1 MYSAIK
7 YVQTQTLLH
16 EYLHIFP
23 TRPLLLSFHSMKFM
37 GTLIL
42 FMLFSALFAPATSTN
57 RTLSESLS
65 LSSENP
71 EDVLTS
77 PNGVFSAG
85 FYSVGDNAYCF
96 AIWFASRPSRSQDR
110 TVVWMANRDQ
120 PVNGRKSKL
129 SLLRTGNLILSDAG
143 KFTVWETN
151 TISISSL
158 ELVLYDTGNLV
169 LRTLGGENLWES
181 FHFPT
186 DTLLPQQLLTRNT
199 KLVSARSHTNYSSGF
214 YKLLFDID
222 NVLCLIYD
230 GAEVSSSYW
239 PAPWFSSSQTGRF
252 PFNSSRIAFLDS
264 FGNFSSSDK
273 FTFSSADYGQLL
285 HRRLTL
291 DYDGNLRLYSLESLD
306 EEGEMWVVSWQAF
319 QIPCTI
325 HGVCGA
331 NSICSYV
338 LGIGRN
344 CSCLPGYKMI
354 NHTDW
359 SQGCEPELD
368 LSYGKSDGFLP
379 LSHLDFYGYDY
390 NNNPDN
396 YTLDKCKKL
405 CLESAECKAFQYT
418 FDTTLGFSKCYAKIQ
433 LMNGYRTPYFEGTFY
448 LRVLENILPW
458 NANLAKEIGL
468 NCSSEGPLLLGR
480 VYLKSRVYGTGKF
493 MLWFVCGLGGLEIV
507 GIFLVWCLFIRTPN
521 SSSADKRYLL
531 AITGFRKFTYLELKK
546 ATKGFTEEIGRGA
559 GGIVYKGVL
568 ADNRVAA
575 IKQLYETNQ
584 GEDVFLAEVS
594 IIGRLNHMNLI
605 EMWGYCA
612 EGKHR
617 LLVSEYM
624 EHGSLADNLSSN
636 SLDWKKRFEIA
647 LGTAK
652 GLSYLHEECLE
663 WVLHCDVKPENIFL
677 DPNYQPKVAD
687 FGLSKLQS
695 RGGNDNSSFSRMRG
709 TRGYMAP
716 EWVFHLPITS
726 KVDVYSYGIVVLE
739 MVTGKDATKGVHVI
753 DSGGEPQQ
761 KRLLS
766 WVREKKKRTA
776 STKSWLA
783 EIIDP
788 RLKGKYDIGK
798 METLIGVALQCAE
811 EKKDARPSM
820 RQVVE
825 MLLAQENDHQ

>member
-1 MYSAIK
+1 
-7 YVQTQTLLH
+7 
-16 EYLHIFP
+16 
-23 TRPLLLSFHSMKFM
+23 M

-42 FMLFSALFAPATSTN
+42 FILFSALFAPATSTN
-57 RTLSESLS
+57 RTLSGGLS

-85 FYSVGDNAYCF
+85 FYPVGDNAYCF
-96 AIWFASRPSRSQDR
+96 AIWFASLTSRSQDR

-129 SLLRTGNLILSDAG
+129 FLLRTGNLILTDAG
-143 KFTVWETN
+143 EFTVWQTN
-151 TISISSL
+151 TNSLSSS
-158 ELVLYDTGNLV
+158 ELHLYDTGNLV
-169 LRTLGGENLWES
+169 LRTLGGTNLWES

-186 DTLLPQQLLTRNT
+186 DTLLPQQLLIRNT
-199 KLVSARSHTNYSSGF
+199 KLVSSISQTNHSSGF
-214 YKLLFDID
+214 YKLLFDNH
-222 NVLCLIYD
+222 NVLCLLYD
-230 GAEVSSSYW
+230 GAEVSSMYW
-239 PAPWFSSSQTGRF
+239 PLPWLKRGQDDGRF
-252 PFNSSRIAFLDS
+252 VYNSSRIAVLDS
-264 FGNFSSSDK
+264 FGYFSSSDK

-285 HRRLTL
+285 HRRLTV
-291 DYDGNLRLYSLESLD
+291 DYDGNLRLYSWD

-319 QIPCTI
+319 QVPCMI

-331 NSICSYV
+331 NGICSHV
-338 LGIGRN
+338 PGIGRN
-344 CSCLPGYKMI
+344 CSCLPGYKVI

-359 SQGCEPELD
+359 SQGCEPEFD
-368 LSYGKSDGFLP
+368 LSFGKNKFDFLQ

-390 NNNPDN
+390 STYPNR
-396 YTLDKCKKL
+396 TLDQCKNL
-405 CLESAECKAFQYT
+405 CLELAECKAFQYT
-418 FDTTLGFSKCYAKIQ
+418 FRSDDGYSTCYPKI
-433 LMNGYRTPYFEGTFY
+433 LLRNGHLPSFGGSFY
-448 LRVLENILPW
+448 LRVLKNNHLS
-458 NANLAKEIGL
+458 NANLAEEVGL
-468 NCSSEGPLLLGR
+468 NCSSKGALLLER
-480 VYLKSRVYGTGKF
+480 AYTKSRVNGIVKF

-507 GIFLVWCLFIRTPN
+507 GIFFVWFLLLRTPKN
-521 SSSADKRYLL
+521 STADKQGYLL
-531 AITGFRKFTYLELKK
+531 AITGFRKFTYSELKK

-559 GGIVYKGVL
+559 GGVVYKGVL

-575 IKQLYETNQ
+575 IKQLYEANQ

-636 SLDWKKRFEIA
+636 ALDWKKMFEIA
-647 LGTAK
+647 FGTAK

-677 DPNYQPKVAD
+677 DSNYQPKVAD

-695 RGGNDNSSFSRMRG
+695 RVETDNSSFSRMRG

-716 EWVFHLPITS
+716 EWVFNLPITS

-739 MVTGKDATKGVHVI
+739 MMTGKDAAKGVHDI
-753 DSGGEPQQ
+753 DSGEQPQH
-761 KRLLS
+761 KRLVS
-766 WVREKKKRTA
+766 WVREKKNRAA
-776 STKSWLA
+776 SIESWFD

-811 EKKDARPSM
+811 EEKDARPSM

-825 MLLAQENDHQ
+825 MLLAPENDLQ

>member
-1 MYSAIK
+1 
-7 YVQTQTLLH
+7 
-16 EYLHIFP
+16 
-23 TRPLLLSFHSMKFM
+23 MKFI

-42 FMLFSALFAPATSTN
+42 FILFSALFAPATSTN
-57 RTLSESLS
+57 STLSKGLS
-65 LSSENP
+65 LSSEKP

-77 PNGVFSAG
+77 PNGVFSTG

-96 AIWFASRPSRSQDR
+96 AIWFTSRPSRIQGR
-110 TVVWMANRDQ
+110 TVVWMVNRDQ

-129 SLLRTGNLILSDAG
+129 CLLRTGNLILTDAG
-143 KFTVWETN
+143 EFTVWETN
-151 TISISSL
+151 TISLASV
-158 ELVLYDTGNLV
+158 ELHLYDTGNLV

-181 FHFPT
+181 FDFPT

-199 KLVSARSHTNYSSGF
+199 KLVSSRSQTNHSSGF
-214 YKLLFDID
+214 YKLLFDND
-222 NVLCLIYD
+222 NVLCLLYD
-230 GAEVSSSYW
+230 GAKVSSIYW
-239 PAPWFSSSQTGRF
+239 PEPWLLRWQAGRF
-252 PFNSSRIAFLDS
+252 AYNSSRIAVLDS

-273 FTFSSADYGQLL
+273 FTFSSADFGQLL

-291 DYDGNLRLYSLESLD
+291 DYDGNLRLYSWD
-306 EEGEMWVVSWQAF
+306 EEGEKWVVSWQAF
-319 QIPCTI
+319 QVPCII

-338 LGIGRN
+338 PGIGRN

-359 SQGCEPELD
+359 SQGCEPEFD
-368 LSYGKSDGFLP
+368 LSFEKNVFDFL
-379 LSHLDFYGYDY
+379 LISHLDFYGYDY
-390 NNNPDN
+390 NNYPN
-396 YTLDKCKKL
+396 YTLDQCKKL
-405 CLESAECKAFQYT
+405 CLELAECKAFQYT
-418 FDTTLGFSKCYAKIQ
+418 FGTTIGYSNCYPKIL
-433 LMNGYRTPYFEGTFY
+433 LMNGHLLPSFDGSFY
-448 LRVLENILPW
+448 LRVPEN
-458 NANLAKEIGL
+458 NLLTNINLVEEIRL

-480 VYLKSRVYGTGKF
+480 AYLKNRVNGTVKF

-507 GIFLVWCLFIRTPN
+507 GIFLVWFLLIRTPK
-521 SSSADKRYLL
+521 SSSADKQGYLL
-531 AITGFRKFTYLELKK
+531 AITGFRKFTYSELKK

-575 IKQLYETNQ
+575 IKQLYEANQ

-677 DPNYQPKVAD
+677 DSNYQPKVAD

-695 RGGNDNSSFSRMRG
+695 RGEPDNSSFSKMRG

-716 EWVFHLPITS
+716 EWVFNLPITS

-739 MVTGKDATKGVHVI
+739 MLTGKDVAKGVHAI
-753 DSGGEPQQ
+753 DSGGEPQH
-761 KRLLS
+761 KRLVS
-766 WVREKKKRTA
+766 WVREKKNRVT
-776 STKSWLA
+776 STKSWLE

-788 RLKGKYDIGK
+788 RLEGKYESGK
-798 METLIGVALQCAE
+798 LETLIGVALQCAE
-811 EKKDARPSM
+811 EEKDARPSM

-825 MLLAQENDHQ
+825 MLLAQENDQQ

>member
-1 MYSAIK
+1 
-7 YVQTQTLLH
+7 
-16 EYLHIFP
+16 
-23 TRPLLLSFHSMKFM
+23 M
-37 GTLIL
+37 GTLI
-42 FMLFSALFAPATSTN
+42 FFILFSAFFAPAKSTN
-57 RTLSESLS
+57 RILSEGLS
-65 LSSENP
+65 LSSQKP

-96 AIWFASRPSRSQDR
+96 AIWFASRTSRSRYR

-129 SLLRTGNLILSDAG
+129 SLLRTGNLILTDA
-143 KFTVWETN
+143 
-151 TISISSL
+151 
-158 ELVLYDTGNLV
+158 
-169 LRTLGGENLWES
+169 
-181 FHFPT
+181 
-186 DTLLPQQLLTRNT
+186 
-199 KLVSARSHTNYSSGF
+199 
-214 YKLLFDID
+214 
-222 NVLCLIYD
+222 
-230 GAEVSSSYW
+230 GAEVSSSYM
-239 PAPWFSSSQTGRF
+239 PAPWLSSVQSGRF
-252 PFNSSRIAFLDS
+252 AFNSSRIAILDS
-264 FGNFSSSDK
+264 FGKFSSSDK

-291 DYDGNLRLYSLESLD
+291 DYDGNLRLYSLD

-319 QIPCTI
+319 QEPCTI

-331 NSICSYV
+331 NSICNYV

-354 NHTDW
+354 DHTDW
-359 SQGCEPELD
+359 SQGCEPEFD
-368 LSYGKSDGFLP
+368 LSFGKNNGFLQ
-379 LSHLDFYGYDY
+379 LSHLDFYGHDY

-418 FDTTLGFSKCYAKIQ
+418 FDKTLGFSKCYTKIQ
-433 LMNGYRTPYFEGTFY
+433 LMNGYRSPSFEGSFY
-448 LRVLENILPW
+448 LRVPENNLLS
-458 NANLAKEIGL
+458 NANLAEEIGL
-468 NCSSEGPLLLGR
+468 NCSCEGPLLLER
-480 VYLKSRVYGTGKF
+480 VYLKSPVIGTGKF

-507 GIFLVWCLFIRTPN
+507 SIFLVWFLFIRTPN
-521 SSSADKRYLL
+521 SSSPDKQGYLL
-531 AITGFRKFTYLELKK
+531 AITGFRKFTYSELKK

-575 IKQLYETNQ
+575 IKKLYEANQ
-584 GEDVFLAEVS
+584 GEDVFLAEVN

-612 EGKHR
+612 EGKQR

-624 EHGSLADNLSSN
+624 ENGSLADNLSSN

-677 DPNYQPKVAD
+677 DSNYQPKVAD
-687 FGLSKLQS
+687 FGLSALQS
-695 RGGNDNSSFSRMRG
+695 RGEPDNPSFSRMRG

-716 EWVFHLPITS
+716 EWVFNLPITS

-739 MVTGKDATKGVHVI
+739 MVTGKDAAKGVHDI
-753 DSGGEPQQ
+753 DNGEQPQH
-761 KRLLS
+761 KRLVS
-766 WVREKKKRTA
+766 WVREKKNRAALTE
-776 STKSWLA
+776 SWLE

-788 RLKGKYDIGK
+788 RLKGKYDVRK

-811 EKKDARPSM
+811 EEKDARPSM

-825 MLLAQENDHQ
+825 MLLAQKIDQENDDEGANV

>member
-1 MYSAIK
+1 
-7 YVQTQTLLH
+7 
-16 EYLHIFP
+16 
-23 TRPLLLSFHSMKFM
+23 MKFM

-42 FMLFSALFAPATSTN
+42 FILFSALFAPATSTN
-57 RTLSESLS
+57 STLSKGLS
-65 LSSENP
+65 LSSEKP

-96 AIWFASRPSRSQDR
+96 AIWFASRPSRIQDR

-129 SLLRTGNLILSDAG
+129 SLLRTGNLILTDAG
-143 KFTVWETN
+143 EFTVWETN
-151 TISISSL
+151 TISLASL
-158 ELVLYDTGNLV
+158 ELHLYDTGNLV
-169 LRTLGGENLWES
+169 LRTLGGKSLWES
-181 FHFPT
+181 IDFPT

-199 KLVSARSHTNYSSGF
+199 KLVSSRSQTNHSSGF
-214 YKLLFDID
+214 YKLLFDND
-222 NVLCLIYD
+222 NVLCLLYD
-230 GAEVSSSYW
+230 GAKVSSIYW
-239 PAPWFSSSQTGRF
+239 PEPWLLCWQAGRF
-252 PFNSSRIAFLDS
+252 AYNSSRIAVLDS

-273 FTFSSADYGQLL
+273 FTFSSADFGQLL

-291 DYDGNLRLYSLESLD
+291 DYDGNLRLYSWD
-306 EEGEMWVVSWQAF
+306 EEAEKWVVSWQAF
-319 QIPCTI
+319 QVPCII

-338 LGIGRN
+338 PGIGRN

-359 SQGCEPELD
+359 SQGCEPEFD
-368 LSYGKSDGFLP
+368 LSFEKNVFDFL
-379 LSHLDFYGYDY
+379 LISHLDFYGYDY
-390 NNNPDN
+390 NNYPN
-396 YTLDKCKKL
+396 YTLDQCKKL
-405 CLESAECKAFQYT
+405 CLELAECKAFQYT
-418 FDTTLGFSKCYAKIQ
+418 FGTTIGYSNCYPKIL
-433 LMNGYRTPYFEGTFY
+433 LMNGHLLPSFDGSFY
-448 LRVLENILPW
+448 LRVPEN
-458 NANLAKEIGL
+458 NLLTNINLVEEIRL

-480 VYLKSRVYGTGKF
+480 AYLKDRVNGTVKF

-507 GIFLVWCLFIRTPN
+507 GIFLVWFLLIRSPK
-521 SSSADKRYLL
+521 SYSADKHGYLL
-531 AITGFRKFTYLELKK
+531 AITGFRKFTYSKLKK

-575 IKQLYETNQ
+575 IKQLYEANQ

-612 EGKHR
+612 EGRHR

-636 SLDWKKRFEIA
+636 SLDWKKMFEIA

-677 DPNYQPKVAD
+677 DSNYQPKVAD

-695 RGGNDNSSFSRMRG
+695 RGEPDNSSFSKMRG

-716 EWVFHLPITS
+716 EWVFNLPITS

-739 MVTGKDATKGVHVI
+739 MLTGKDVAKGVHAI
-753 DSGGEPQQ
+753 DSGGEPQH
-761 KRLLS
+761 KRLVS
-766 WVREKKKRTA
+766 WVREKKNRAT
-776 STKSWLA
+776 STNSWLE

-788 RLKGKYDIGK
+788 RLEGKYDSGK

-811 EKKDARPSM
+811 EEKDARPSM

-825 MLLAQENDHQ
+825 MLLAQENDQQ

>member
-1 MYSAIK
+1 
-7 YVQTQTLLH
+7 
-16 EYLHIFP
+16 
-23 TRPLLLSFHSMKFM
+23 MKFM

-42 FMLFSALFAPATSTN
+42 FILFSALFAQVTSTN
-57 RTLSESLS
+57 HTLSEGLS
-65 LSSENP
+65 LSREKP

-96 AIWFASRPSRSQDR
+96 AIWFASRPSRIQDR

-129 SLLRTGNLILSDAG
+129 SLLRTGNLILTDAG
-143 KFTVWETN
+143 EFIVWETN
-151 TISISSL
+151 TISLSSL
-158 ELVLYDTGNLV
+158 ELHLYDTGNLV

-181 FHFPT
+181 FDFPT

-199 KLVSARSHTNYSSGF
+199 KLVSSRSQTNYSSGF
-214 YKLLFDID
+214 YKLLFDND
-222 NVLCLIYD
+222 NVLCLLYD
-230 GAEVSSSYW
+230 GAKVSSIYW
-239 PAPWFSSSQTGRF
+239 PEPRVLRWQAGRF
-252 PFNSSRIAFLDS
+252 AYNSSRIAVLDS
-264 FGNFSSSDK
+264 FWNFSSSDK
-273 FTFSSADYGQLL
+273 FTFSSAGYGQLL

-291 DYDGNLRLYSLESLD
+291 DYDGNLRLYSWD

-319 QIPCTI
+319 QVPCII

-338 LGIGRN
+338 PGIGRN

-359 SQGCEPELD
+359 SQGCEPEFD
-368 LSYGKSDGFLP
+368 LSFEKNVFDFLR

-390 NNNPDN
+390 NNYPN
-396 YTLDKCKKL
+396 YTLDQCKKL
-405 CLESAECKAFQYT
+405 CLELAECKAFQYT
-418 FDTTLGFSKCYAKIQ
+418 FGTTIGYSNCYPKIL
-433 LMNGYRTPYFEGTFY
+433 LMNGHRLPSFEGSFY
-448 LRVLENILPW
+448 LRVPKNNLLSS
-458 NANLAKEIGL
+458 NANLVEEMRL
-468 NCSSEGPLLLGR
+468 NCSSEGPLLLER
-480 VYLKSRVYGTGKF
+480 AYLKSRVNGTVKF

-507 GIFLVWCLFIRTPN
+507 GIFLVWLLLFGTPK
-521 SSSADKRYLL
+521 SSSANKQGYLL
-531 AITGFRKFTYLELKK
+531 AITGFRKFNYSELKK

-575 IKQLYETNQ
+575 IKQLYEAHQ

-677 DPNYQPKVAD
+677 DSYYKPKVAD

-695 RGGNDNSSFSRMRG
+695 RGELDNSSFSKMRG

-716 EWVFHLPITS
+716 EWLFNLPITS

-739 MVTGKDATKGVHVI
+739 MVTGKDAAKGVHAI
-753 DSGGEPQQ
+753 DNGGEPQH
-761 KRLLS
+761 KRLAS
-766 WVREKKKRTA
+766 WVREKKNRAT
-776 STKSWLA
+776 STKSWLE

-788 RLKGKYDIGK
+788 RLEGKYDIGK
-798 METLIGVALQCAE
+798 METLIGVALQCSE
-811 EKKDARPSM
+811 EEKDARPSM

>member
-1 MYSAIK
+1 MTFWTVSAYLSYSAS
-7 YVQTQTLLH
+7 
-16 EYLHIFP
+16 P
-23 TRPLLLSFHSMKFM
+23 SSFHSMKFM
-37 GTLIL
+37 GPLIL
-42 FMLFSALFAPATSTN
+42 FKLFSAFLALATSTK
-57 RTLSESLS
+57 SEGLS

-96 AIWFASRPSRSQDR
+96 AIWFASRPSTSQDR

-129 SLLRTGNLILSDAG
+129 SLLRTGNLILTDAG

-151 TISISSL
+151 TISMSSL
-158 ELVLYDTGNLV
+158 ELVLNDAGNLV
-169 LRTLGGENLWES
+169 LRTLEGESLWES

-186 DTLLPQQLLTRNT
+186 DTLLPLQLLTRKT
-199 KLVSARSHTNYSSGF
+199 QLVSSRSQTNYSSGS

-222 NVLCLIYD
+222 NILCLFYD
-230 GAEVSSSYW
+230 GAKFSSSYW
-239 PAPWFSSSQTGRF
+239 PPPWFSRAQTGRF
-252 PFNSSRIAFLDS
+252 AFNSSRTAFLDS
-264 FGNFSSSDK
+264 LGYFSSSDK

-291 DYDGNLRLYSLESLD
+291 DYDGNLRLYSLD
-306 EEGEMWVVSWQAF
+306 EEGEKWVVSWQVF
-319 QIPCTI
+319 QVPCTI

-338 LGIGRN
+338 LGVGRN

-359 SQGCEPELD
+359 SHGCEPELD
-368 LSYGKSDGFLP
+368 LSFGENDGFLQ

-396 YTLDKCKKL
+396 YTLDRCKKL
-405 CLESAECKAFQYT
+405 CLESAECKAITYT
-418 FDTTLGFSKCYAKIQ
+418 FETTRGFSKCYAKIQ
-433 LMNGYRTPYFEGTFY
+433 LMNGFRSPDFEGSFY
-448 LRVLENILPW
+448 LRLPENNHPS
-458 NANLAKEIGL
+458 NANLVKEIGL
-468 NCSSEGPLLLGR
+468 NCSSEGPLLLER
-480 VYLKSRVYGTGKF
+480 VYLNNQVNGTVKF
-493 MLWFVCGLGGLEIV
+493 MLWFVCALGGLEIV
-507 GIFLVWCLFIRTPN
+507 GIFLVWCLFIRTPK
-521 SSSADKRYLL
+521 SSSADKQGYLL

-575 IKQLYETNQ
+575 IKQLYEANQ

-594 IIGRLNHMNLI
+594 IIGKLNHMNLI

-636 SLDWKKRFEIA
+636 SLDWKRMFEIA

-652 GLSYLHEECLE
+652 GLSYLHDECLE

-677 DPNYQPKVAD
+677 DSNYQPKVAD

-695 RGGNDNSSFSRMRG
+695 RGENDKSSFSRMRG

-716 EWVFHLPITS
+716 EWVFNLPITS

-739 MVTGKDATKGVHVI
+739 MVTGKDAAKGVQVI
-753 DSGGEPQQ
+753 DSGGEPQH
-761 KRLLS
+761 KRLVS
-766 WVREKKKRTA
+766 WVREKKNRVA
-776 STKSWLA
+776 STKSWL
-783 EIIDP
+783 EGIIDP
-788 RLKGKYDIGK
+788 RLKGKYDIGQMK
-798 METLIGVALQCAE
+798 TLIGVALQCVE
-811 EKKDARPSM
+811 EEKDARPSM

>member
-1 MYSAIK
+1 
-7 YVQTQTLLH
+7 
-16 EYLHIFP
+16 
-23 TRPLLLSFHSMKFM
+23 MKFM
-37 GTLIL
+37 GMIL
-42 FMLFSALFAPATSTN
+42 FILFSALSAQVTSAN
-57 RTLSESLS
+57 HTLSEGLS
-65 LSSENP
+65 LSSEKP

-96 AIWFASRPSRSQDR
+96 AIWFASRPSRTQDH

-129 SLLRTGNLILSDAG
+129 SLLRTGNIILTDAG
-143 KFTVWETN
+143 EFTVWETN
-151 TISISSL
+151 TISFSSL
-158 ELVLYDTGNLV
+158 ELHLYDTGNLV

-181 FHFPT
+181 FDFPT
-186 DTLLPQQLLTRNT
+186 DTLLPQQLLTRST
-199 KLVSARSHTNYSSGF
+199 KLVSSRSQTNYSSGF
-214 YKLLFDID
+214 YKLLFDND
-222 NVLCLIYD
+222 NVLNLLYD
-230 GAEVSSSYW
+230 GAELSSLYW
-239 PAPWFSSSQTGRF
+239 PPPWLMPVLAGRF
-252 PFNSSRIAFLDS
+252 VYNSSRIAVLDP

-273 FTFSSADYGQLL
+273 FKFSSADYGQLL

-291 DYDGNLRLYSLESLD
+291 DYDGNLRLYSWD
-306 EEGEMWVVSWQAF
+306 EKGEKWVVSCQAL
-319 QIPCTI
+319 QAPCNI

-338 LGIGRN
+338 PGIGRN

-359 SQGCEPELD
+359 SQGCEPKLN
-368 LSYGKSDGFLP
+368 LSFGKSKFHFLQ
-379 LSHLDFYGYDY
+379 LSHIDFYGYDY
-390 NNNPDN
+390 NISYN
-396 YTLDKCKKL
+396 YTLDQCKKL
-405 CLESAECKAFQYT
+405 CLELADCKAFQY
-418 FDTTLGFSKCYAKIQ
+418 GFSTTNGYSDCYPKIL
-433 LMNGYRTPYFEGTFY
+433 LMNGNRVPSFEGSFY
-448 LRVLENILPW
+448 LRVPEKNLLS
-458 NANLAKEIGL
+458 NANLAEEIGL
-468 NCSSEGPLLLGR
+468 NCSSEGLLLLER
-480 VYLKSRVYGTGKF
+480 VYLKSRVNKTVKF
-493 MLWFVCGLGGLEIV
+493 MLWFICGLGGLEIV
-507 GIFLVWCLFIRTPN
+507 GIFLVWCLLMRTSKN
-521 SSSADKRYLL
+521 STADKQGYLP
-531 AITGFRKFTYLELKK
+531 AITGFRKFTYSELKK

-575 IKQLYETNQ
+575 IKQLHEVNEGADLFQ
-584 GEDVFLAEVS
+584 AEVS

-617 LLVSEYM
+617 LLVSEYI
-624 EHGSLADNLSSN
+624 EHGSLADNLSSD
-636 SLDWKKRFEIA
+636 SLDWKKMFEIA

-663 WVLHCDVKPENIFL
+663 WVLHCDVKPENLFL
-677 DPNYQPKVAD
+677 DSNYQPKVAD

-695 RGGNDNSSFSRMRG
+695 RVETDNSSFSRMRG
-709 TRGYMAP
+709 TRGYIAP
-716 EWVFHLPITS
+716 EWLFKLPITS

-739 MVTGKDATKGVHVI
+739 MVTGKDAAKGVQVI
-753 DSGGEPQQ
+753 NSGGEPQH
-761 KRLLS
+761 KRLVL
-766 WVREKKKRTA
+766 WVREKKNRVA
-776 STKSWLA
+776 STKSWLE

-811 EKKDARPSM
+811 EEKDARPRM

-825 MLLAQENDHQ
+825 TLLAQENDLQ